1 MFFQR
6 IILRFIPACVLVFT
20 SVASVSCI
28 ASTTVSVN
36 EASVAVENQSSRT
49 QRAATRTALEQVV
62 VKITGQRDAL
72 KQASVRTML
81 SEPQRYLR
89 AYRFEMNNGELF
101 YVGEFDSQTVTQ
113 ELREAGLPIWG
124 QRRPDTLIW
133 LATQDDNSNRE
144 IISDGTANDITEA
157 LREVA
162 TERGVPVVFPLMDLD
177 DSLSISVYD
186 VWGRFAVSLK
196 EASARYQPDYIVGA
210 RLYKVEEN
218 AVPDIE
224 EAKKTQEQVRKLK
237 YDSYRPAFSN
247 NGLQDLN
254 TYLVDDLVQAS
265 KAPAFSRSEFE
276 EMGNQSQDGAYAL
289 DWVVIDNTD
298 INFGSVYADDPAEL
312 AALFLEDYSDFL
324 GKHFSVNTTEENI
337 TEDLLTISVAN
348 VDSLEKYVHARE
360 YMAQM
365 SIVKAVSLIEQEGS
379 VATFSLTLRSRP
391 DDFYKVI
398 KLDSRLKPVT
408 DAAGNR
414 LEGQNFYWN
423 E

>member
-6 IILRFIPACVLVFT
+6 IILRFSSFSVLLVT
-20 SVASVSCI
+20 LLLSGNA
-28 ASTTVSVN
+28 AGSTTVSVN
-36 EASVAVENQSSRT
+36 EASVAVSDQSSRT
-49 QRAATRTALEQVV
+49 QRTATKAALELVV

-72 KQASVRTML
+72 KQASVRAML

-89 AYRFEMNNGELF
+89 AYRFEMNKGQLH
-101 YVGEFDSQTVTQ
+101 YVGEFDSQAVIQ
-113 ELREAGLPIWG
+113 QLRDAGLPIWG
-124 QRRPDTLIW
+124 QRRPDTLVW
-133 LATQDDNSNRE
+133 LAVQDENANRS
-144 IISDGTANDITEA
+144 IISDGTSDDITAA
-157 LREVA
+157 LRKVA

-177 DSLSISVYD
+177 DSLNIGVYD
-186 VWGRFAVSLK
+186 VWGRFVLSLK
-196 EASARYQPDYIVGA
+196 QASSRYQPDYIVGA

-218 AVPDIE
+218 ALPDIE
-224 EAKKTQEQVRKLK
+224 ETRKTQEQARKLK

-254 TYLVDDLVQAS
+254 TYLVDDLVQES

-276 EMGNQSQDGAYAL
+276 EMSNQEQNGAYAL

-298 INFGSVYADDPAEL
+298 ISFGSLHADDPAEL

-324 GKHFSVNTTEENI
+324 GKHFSVNSMEENV
-337 TEDLLTISVAN
+337 TEDVMIISVAN

-379 VATFSLTLRSRP
+379 VATFSLTLLSRP

-408 DAAGNR
+408 DAAGNS